1 MYQYQSENLKRMNN
15 MQSENLDKLFKGMN
29 TFRSQLKQPAKDAKN
44 PFFKSNYVTLEGVQN
59 AIDAAIKGTGLA
71 YTQIVKN
78 DDNGNVGVETI
89 ITHESGQY
97 LTTGVLALRPE
108 KATPQGYGST
118 ITYAKRY
125 QLSSA
130 FGVSSDVDDDGNVGS
145 GSFKTQAKGNYQQS
159 YPQPRQ
165 QVQQKQVNPEIAT
178 YNSLFNKALK
188 TLETDKAT
196 LKSQVTE
203 QIGKMFPNDTKS
215 EDKLKHGIMILKGL
229 IENEAN
235 K

>member
-1 MYQYQSENLKRMNN
+1 

-29 TFRSQLKQPAKDAKN
+29 TFRSQLKQPVKDAKN

-78 DDNGNVGVETI
+78 DDSGNVGVETI

-130 FGVSSDVDDDGNVGS
+130 FGVSSDVDDDGNAGS
-145 GSFKTQAKGNYQQS
+145 GNFKAQAKENYQQNN
-159 YPQPRQ
+159 YKQNYQQPRQ
-165 QVQQKQVNPEIAT
+165 RVQQKQVNPEIK

-188 TLETDKAT
+188 TLGTDKDDLQA
-196 LKSQVTE
+196 
-203 QIGKMFPNDTKS
+203 QINGQLTQMFPGDTRT
-215 EDKLKHGIMILKGL
+215 EDKFKHGIMILKGL

>member
-1 MYQYQSENLKRMNN
+1 

-29 TFRSQLKQPAKDAKN
+29 AFRSQLKQPVKDAKN

-59 AIDAAIKGTGLA
+59 AIDAGIKGTGLA

-125 QLSSA
+125 QLASA
-130 FGVSSDVDDDGNVGS
+130 FGVSSDIDDDGNA
-145 GSFKTQAKGNYQQS
+145 GSFKTQAKGNYQQNN
-159 YPQPRQ
+159 YKQNYQQPRQ
-165 QVQQKQVNPEIAT
+165 QEHANPEILE
-178 YNSLFNKALK
+178 YNNLFNKALK
-188 TLETDKAT
+188 ALGTDKAT
-196 LKSQVTE
+196 LKAQVTE

-215 EDKLKHGIMILKGL
+215 EDKLKDGIMILNGL
-229 IENEAN
+229 LENEA

>member
-1 MYQYQSENLKRMNN
+1 

-29 TFRSQLKQPAKDAKN
+29 TFRSQLKQPVKDAKN

-215 EDKLKHGIMILKGL
+215 EDKLKHGIKILKGL

>member
-1 MYQYQSENLKRMNN
+1 

-29 TFRSQLKQPAKDAKN
+29 TFRSQLKQPVKDAKN

-188 TLETDKAT
+188 
-196 LKSQVTE
+196 SQVTE

>member
-1 MYQYQSENLKRMNN
+1 

-29 TFRSQLKQPAKDAKN
+29 AFRSQLKQPVKDAKN

-59 AIDAAIKGTGLA
+59 AIDAGIKGTGLA

-78 DDNGNVGVETI
+78 DENGNVGVETI

-125 QLSSA
+125 QLASA
-130 FGVSSDVDDDGNVGS
+130 FGVSSDIDDDGNA
-145 GSFKTQAKGNYQQS
+145 GSFKTQAKGNYQQNN
-159 YPQPRQ
+159 YKQNYQQPRQ
-165 QVQQKQVNPEIAT
+165 QEQASPEILE
-178 YNSLFNKALK
+178 YNNLFNKALK
-188 TLETDKAT
+188 ALGTDKAT
-196 LKSQVTE
+196 LKAQVTE

-215 EDKLKHGIMILKGL
+215 EDKLKDGIMILKGL

>member
-1 MYQYQSENLKRMNN
+1 

-29 TFRSQLKQPAKDAKN
+29 AFRSQLKQPVKDAKN

-59 AIDAAIKGTGLA
+59 AIDAGIKGTGLA

-125 QLSSA
+125 QLASA
-130 FGVSSDVDDDGNVGS
+130 FGVSSDIDDDGNA
-145 GSFKTQAKGNYQQS
+145 GSFKTQAKGNYQQNN
-159 YPQPRQ
+159 YKQNYQQPRQ
-165 QVQQKQVNPEIAT
+165 QVQQKQVNPEIE
-178 YNSLFNKALK
+178 YNGLFNKALK
-188 TLETDKAT
+188 TLGTDKAT
-196 LKSQVTE
+196 LQV
-203 QIGKMFPNDTKS
+203 QINGQLTQKFPNDTRT
-215 EDKLKHGIMILKGL
+215 EDKFKHGIMILKGL

>member
-1 MYQYQSENLKRMNN
+1 

-29 TFRSQLKQPAKDAKN
+29 AFRSQLKQPVKDANN

-59 AIDAAIKGTGLA
+59 AIDAGIKGTGLA

-125 QLSSA
+125 QLASA
-130 FGVSSDVDDDGNVGS
+130 FGVSSDIDDDGNA
-145 GSFKTQAKGNYQQS
+145 GSFKTQAKGNYQQNN
-159 YPQPRQ
+159 YKQNYQQPRQ
-165 QVQQKQVNPEIAT
+165 HVQQKQTDPEILE
-178 YNSLFNKALK
+178 YNNLFNKALGVLK
-188 TLETDKAT
+188 TDKAT
-196 LKSQVTE
+196 LKAQVTE

-215 EDKLKHGIMILKGL
+215 EDKLKHGIMILRGL

-235 K
+235 E

>member
-1 MYQYQSENLKRMNN
+1 

-29 TFRSQLKQPAKDAKN
+29 AFRSQLKQPAKDAKN

-125 QLSSA
+125 QLASA

-145 GSFKTQAKGNYQQS
+145 GNFKTPTKGNYQQND
-159 YPQPRQ
+159 YQQDNYQHPRQ
-165 QVQQKQVNPEIAT
+165 QVQQKQTDPEILE
-178 YNSLFNKALK
+178 YNNLFNKALK
-188 TLETDKAT
+188 ALGTDKDDLQA
-196 LKSQVTE
+196 
-203 QIGKMFPNDTKS
+203 QINGQLTQRFPNDTRT
-215 EDKLKHGIMILKGL
+215 EDKFKHGIMILKGL
-229 IENEAN
+229 IENGG
-235 K
+235 

>member
-1 MYQYQSENLKRMNN
+1 

-29 TFRSQLKQPAKDAKN
+29 AFRSQLKQPIKDAKN

-59 AIDAAIKGTGLA
+59 AIDAGIKGTGLA

-125 QLSSA
+125 QLASA
-130 FGVSSDVDDDGNVGS
+130 FGVSSDIDDDGNA
-145 GSFKTQAKGNYQQS
+145 GSFKTQAKGNYQQNN
-159 YPQPRQ
+159 YKQNYQQPRQ
-165 QVQQKQVNPEIAT
+165 QEHANSEILE
-178 YNSLFNKALK
+178 YNNLFNKALK
-188 TLETDKAT
+188 ALGADKAA
-196 LKSQVTE
+196 LKAQVTE
-203 QIGKMFPNDTKS
+203 QIGKMFPNDTRS

>member
-1 MYQYQSENLKRMNN
+1 

-29 TFRSQLKQPAKDAKN
+29 TFRSQLKQPAKDANN

-97 LTTGVLALRPE
+97 LTSGVLALRPE
-108 KATPQGYGST
+108 KTTPQGYGST

-125 QLSSA
+125 QLASA

-145 GSFKTQAKGNYQQS
+145 GNFKTPAKGNYQQNNYQQS
-159 YPQPRQ
+159 RQ
-165 QVQQKQVNPEIAT
+165 QVQQKQANLEITT
-178 YNSLFNKALK
+178 YNALFNKALK
-188 TLETDKAT
+188 TLGTGQAT
-196 LKSQVTE
+196 LKAQVTE
-203 QIGKMFPNDTKS
+203 QIEKMFPNDTKP

>member
-1 MYQYQSENLKRMNN
+1 

-29 TFRSQLKQPAKDAKN
+29 AFRSQLKQPIKDAEN

-59 AIDAAIKGTGLA
+59 AIDAGIKGTGLA

-125 QLSSA
+125 QLASA
-130 FGVSSDVDDDGNVGS
+130 FGVSSDIDDDGNA
-145 GSFKTQAKGNYQQS
+145 GSFKTEAKGNYQQNN
-159 YPQPRQ
+159 YKQNYQQPRQ
-165 QVQQKQVNPEIAT
+165 QEHANPEILE
-178 YNSLFNKALK
+178 YNNLFNKALK
-188 TLETDKAT
+188 ALGTDKAT
-196 LKSQVTE
+196 LKAQVTE

>member
-1 MYQYQSENLKRMNN
+1 
-15 MQSENLDKLFKGMN
+15 MN
-29 TFRSQLKQPAKDAKN
+29 TFRSQLKQPVKDAKN

>member
-1 MYQYQSENLKRMNN
+1 

-29 TFRSQLKQPAKDAKN
+29 AFRSQLKQPVKDAKN

-59 AIDAAIKGTGLA
+59 AIDAGIKGTGLA

-125 QLSSA
+125 QLASA
-130 FGVSSDVDDDGNVGS
+130 FGVSSDIDDDGNA
-145 GSFKTQAKGNYQQS
+145 GSFKTQAKGNYQQNN
-159 YPQPRQ
+159 YKQNYQQPRQ
-165 QVQQKQVNPEIAT
+165 QEHVNPEILE
-178 YNSLFNKALK
+178 YNNLFKKALK
-188 TLETDKAT
+188 ALGTDKAT
-196 LKSQVTE
+196 LKAQVTE

-215 EDKLKHGIMILKGL
+215 EDKLKDGIMILNGL
-229 IENEAN
+229 LENEAN

>member
-1 MYQYQSENLKRMNN
+1 

-29 TFRSQLKQPAKDAKN
+29 AFRSQLKQPIKDAKN

-59 AIDAAIKGTGLA
+59 AIDAGIKGTGLA

-125 QLSSA
+125 QLASA
-130 FGVSSDVDDDGNVGS
+130 FGVSSDIDDDGNA
-145 GSFKTQAKGNYQQS
+145 GSFKTQAKGNYQQNN
-159 YPQPRQ
+159 YKQNYQQPRQ
-165 QVQQKQVNPEIAT
+165 QEHANPEILE
-178 YNSLFNKALK
+178 YNNLFNKALK
-188 TLETDKAT
+188 VLGTDKAT
-196 LKSQVTE
+196 LKAQVTE

-215 EDKLKHGIMILKGL
+215 EDKLKHGIMILKGI

>member
-1 MYQYQSENLKRMNN
+1 

-29 TFRSQLKQPAKDAKN
+29 TFRSQLKQPVKDAKN

-159 YPQPRQ
+159 YSQPRQ

>member
-1 MYQYQSENLKRMNN
+1 

-29 TFRSQLKQPAKDAKN
+29 AFRSQLKQPIKDAKN

-59 AIDAAIKGTGLA
+59 AIDAGIKGTGLA

-125 QLSSA
+125 QLASA
-130 FGVSSDVDDDGNVGS
+130 FGVSSDIDDDGNA
-145 GSFKTQAKGNYQQS
+145 GSFKTQAKGNYQQNN
-159 YPQPRQ
+159 YKQNYQQPRQ
-165 QVQQKQVNPEIAT
+165 QEHANPEILE
-178 YNSLFNKALK
+178 YNNLFNKALK
-188 TLETDKAT
+188 ALGTDKAT
-196 LKSQVTE
+196 LKAQVTE

-215 EDKLKHGIMILKGL
+215 EDKLKHGIVILKGL

>member
-1 MYQYQSENLKRMNN
+1 

-29 TFRSQLKQPAKDAKN
+29 AFRSQLKQPIKDAKN

-59 AIDAAIKGTGLA
+59 AIDAGIKGTGLA

-125 QLSSA
+125 QLASA
-130 FGVSSDVDDDGNVGS
+130 FGVSSDIDDDGNA
-145 GSFKTQAKGNYQQS
+145 GSFKTQAKGNYQQNN
-159 YPQPRQ
+159 YKQNYQQPRQ
-165 QVQQKQVNPEIAT
+165 QEHANPEILE
-178 YNSLFNKALK
+178 YNNLFNKALK
-188 TLETDKAT
+188 ALGTDKAT
-196 LKSQVTE
+196 LKAQVTE

-215 EDKLKHGIMILKGL
+215 EDKLKHGIMILNGL
-229 IENEAN
+229 LENEAN

>member
-1 MYQYQSENLKRMNN
+1 

-29 TFRSQLKQPAKDAKN
+29 AFRSQLKQPIKDAKN

-59 AIDAAIKGTGLA
+59 AIDAGIKGTGLA

-125 QLSSA
+125 QLASA
-130 FGVSSDVDDDGNVGS
+130 FGVSSDIDDDGNA
-145 GSFKTQAKGNYQQS
+145 GSFKTQAKGNYQQNN
-159 YPQPRQ
+159 YKQNYQQPRQ
-165 QVQQKQVNPEIAT
+165 QEHSNPEILE
-178 YNSLFNKALK
+178 YNNLFNKALK
-188 TLETDKAT
+188 ALGTDKAT
-196 LKSQVTE
+196 LKAQVTE

-215 EDKLKHGIMILKGL
+215 EDKLKHGIMILNGL
-229 IENEAN
+229 LENEAN

>member
-1 MYQYQSENLKRMNN
+1 

-29 TFRSQLKQPAKDAKN
+29 AFRSQLKQPIKDAKN

-59 AIDAAIKGTGLA
+59 AIDAGIKGTGLA

-125 QLSSA
+125 QLASA
-130 FGVSSDVDDDGNVGS
+130 FGVSSDIDDDGNA
-145 GSFKTQAKGNYQQS
+145 GSFKTQAKGNYQQNN
-159 YPQPRQ
+159 YKQNYQQPRQ
-165 QVQQKQVNPEIAT
+165 QEHANSEILE
-178 YNSLFNKALK
+178 YNNLFNKALK
-188 TLETDKAT
+188 ALGTDKAT
-196 LKSQVTE
+196 LKAQVTE

>member
-1 MYQYQSENLKRMNN
+1 

-29 TFRSQLKQPAKDAKN
+29 TFRSQLKQPVKDAKN

-229 IENEAN
+229 IENEVN

>member
-1 MYQYQSENLKRMNN
+1 

-29 TFRSQLKQPAKDAKN
+29 TFRSQLKQPAKDANN

-59 AIDAAIKGTGLA
+59 AIDAAIKNTGLA

-125 QLSSA
+125 QLASA
-130 FGVSSDVDDDGNVGS
+130 FGVSSDIDDDGNVGS
-145 GSFKTQAKGNYQQS
+145 GNFKAPAKGSYQQNNYQQN

-165 QVQQKQVNPEIAT
+165 QVQQKQTDPEILE
-178 YNSLFNKALK
+178 YNNLFNKALK
-188 TLETDKAT
+188 TLGTDKDDLQA
-196 LKSQVTE
+196 
-203 QIGKMFPNDTKS
+203 QINGQLTQMFPSDTRT
-215 EDKLKHGIMILKGL
+215 EDKLKHGIMILKAL

>member
-1 MYQYQSENLKRMNN
+1 

-97 LTTGVLALRPE
+97 LTTGVLTLRPE

>member
-1 MYQYQSENLKRMNN
+1 

-29 TFRSQLKQPAKDAKN
+29 AFRSQLKQPIKDAKN

-59 AIDAAIKGTGLA
+59 AIDAGIKGTGLA

-125 QLSSA
+125 QLASA
-130 FGVSSDVDDDGNVGS
+130 FGVSSDIDDDGNA
-145 GSFKTQAKGNYQQS
+145 GSFKTQAKGNYQQNN
-159 YPQPRQ
+159 YKQNYQQPRQ
-165 QVQQKQVNPEIAT
+165 QEHANPEILE
-178 YNSLFNKALK
+178 YNNLFNKALK
-188 TLETDKAT
+188 ALGTDKAT
-196 LKSQVTE
+196 LKAQVTE
-203 QIGKMFPNDTKS
+203 QIEKMFPNDTKS
-215 EDKLKHGIMILKGL
+215 EDKLKDGIMILKGI

>member
-1 MYQYQSENLKRMNN
+1 

-29 TFRSQLKQPAKDAKN
+29 TFRSQLKQPTKDANN
-44 PFFKSNYVTLEGVQN
+44 PFFKSDYVTLEGVQN
-59 AIDAAIKGTGLA
+59 AIDAALKGTGLA
-71 YTQIVKN
+71 YTQIVKS
-78 DDNGNVGVETI
+78 DDNSNVGVETI

-125 QLSSA
+125 QLASA

-145 GSFKTQAKGNYQQS
+145 GNFKTPAKGNYQQNN
-159 YPQPRQ
+159 YQQPRQ
-165 QVQQKQVNPEIAT
+165 QVQQKQADPEILE
-178 YNSLFNKALK
+178 YNNLFNKALGV
-188 TLETDKAT
+188 LGTDKAT
-196 LKSQVTE
+196 LKAQVTE
-203 QIGKMFPNDTKS
+203 QIGKMFPNDTKP

>member
-1 MYQYQSENLKRMNN
+1 

-29 TFRSQLKQPAKDAKN
+29 TFRSQLKQPVKDAKN

-165 QVQQKQVNPEIAT
+165 QIQQKQVNPEIAT

>member
-1 MYQYQSENLKRMNN
+1 
-15 MQSENLDKLFKGMN
+15 MQSVNLDKLFKGMN
-29 TFRSQLKQPAKDAKN
+29 AFRSQLKQPIKDAKN

-59 AIDAAIKGTGLA
+59 AIDAGIKGTGLA

-125 QLSSA
+125 QLASA
-130 FGVSSDVDDDGNVGS
+130 FGVSSDIDDDGNA
-145 GSFKTQAKGNYQQS
+145 GSFKTQAKGNYQQNN
-159 YPQPRQ
+159 YKQNYQQPRQ
-165 QVQQKQVNPEIAT
+165 QEHSNPEILE
-178 YNSLFNKALK
+178 YNNLFNKALK
-188 TLETDKAT
+188 ALGTDKAT
-196 LKSQVTE
+196 LKAQVTE

-215 EDKLKHGIMILKGL
+215 EDKLKHGIMILNGL
-229 IENEAN
+229 LENEAN

>member
-1 MYQYQSENLKRMNN
+1 

-29 TFRSQLKQPAKDAKN
+29 AFRSQLKQPVKDAKN

-59 AIDAAIKGTGLA
+59 AIDAGIKGTGLA

-125 QLSSA
+125 QLASA
-130 FGVSSDVDDDGNVGS
+130 FGVSSDIDDDGNA
-145 GSFKTQAKGNYQQS
+145 GSFKTQAKGNYQQNN
-159 YPQPRQ
+159 YKQNYQQPRQ
-165 QVQQKQVNPEIAT
+165 QEHANPEILE
-178 YNSLFNKALK
+178 YNNLFNKALK
-188 TLETDKAT
+188 ALGTDKAT
-196 LKSQVTE
+196 LKTQVTE

>member
-1 MYQYQSENLKRMNN
+1 

-29 TFRSQLKQPAKDAKN
+29 TFRSQLKQPVKDAKN

-108 KATPQGYGST
+108 KPTPQGYGST

-125 QLSSA
+125 QLASA

-145 GSFKTQAKGNYQQS
+145 GNFKAPAKGNYQQS
-159 YPQPRQ
+159 NYQQDNYQHPRQ
-165 QVQQKQVNPEIAT
+165 QVQQKQTDPEILE
-178 YNSLFNKALK
+178 YNNLFNKALK
-188 TLETDKAT
+188 ALGTDKDDLQA
-196 LKSQVTE
+196 
-203 QIGKMFPNDTKS
+203 QINGQLTQMFPDDTRT
-215 EDKLKHGIMILKGL
+215 EDKFKHGIMILKRL
-229 IENEAN
+229 IESKAD

>member
-1 MYQYQSENLKRMNN
+1 

-29 TFRSQLKQPAKDAKN
+29 TFRSQLKQPVKDAKN

-59 AIDAAIKGTGLA
+59 AIDAGIKGTGLA

-125 QLSSA
+125 QLASA
-130 FGVSSDVDDDGNVGS
+130 FGVSSDVDDDGNA
-145 GSFKTQAKGNYQQS
+145 GSFKTQAKGNYQQNN
-159 YPQPRQ
+159 YKQNYQQPRQ
-165 QVQQKQVNPEIAT
+165 QEQASPEILE
-178 YNSLFNKALK
+178 YNNLFNKALK
-188 TLETDKAT
+188 VLGTDKAT
-196 LKSQVTE
+196 LKAQVTE

-215 EDKLKHGIMILKGL
+215 EDKLKHGIMILNGL
-229 IENEAN
+229 LENEAN

>member
-1 MYQYQSENLKRMNN
+1 

-29 TFRSQLKQPAKDAKN
+29 AFRSQLKQPIKDAKN

-59 AIDAAIKGTGLA
+59 AIDAGIKGTGLA

-125 QLSSA
+125 QLASA
-130 FGVSSDVDDDGNVGS
+130 FGVSSDIDDDGNA
-145 GSFKTQAKGNYQQS
+145 GSFKTQAKGNYQQNNYKQS
-159 YPQPRQ
+159 YQQPRQ
-165 QVQQKQVNPEIAT
+165 QEHANPEILE
-178 YNSLFNKALK
+178 YNNLFNKALK
-188 TLETDKAT
+188 ALGTDKAT
-196 LKSQVTE
+196 LKAQVTE

>member
-1 MYQYQSENLKRMNN
+1 

-29 TFRSQLKQPAKDAKN
+29 AFRSQLKQPIKDAKN

-59 AIDAAIKGTGLA
+59 AIDTGIKGTGLA

-125 QLSSA
+125 QLASA
-130 FGVSSDVDDDGNVGS
+130 FGVSSDIDDDGNA
-145 GSFKTQAKGNYQQS
+145 GSFKTQAKGNYQQNN
-159 YPQPRQ
+159 YKQNYQQPRQ
-165 QVQQKQVNPEIAT
+165 QEHSNPEILE
-178 YNSLFNKALK
+178 YNNLFNKALK
-188 TLETDKAT
+188 ALGTDKAT
-196 LKSQVTE
+196 LKAQVTE

-215 EDKLKHGIMILKGL
+215 EDKLKHGIMILNGL
-229 IENEAN
+229 LENEAN

>member
-1 MYQYQSENLKRMNN
+1 

-29 TFRSQLKQPAKDAKN
+29 TFRSQLKQPVKDAKN

-59 AIDAAIKGTGLA
+59 AIDAATKGTGLA

-125 QLSSA
+125 QLASA

-145 GSFKTQAKGNYQQS
+145 GNFKTPAKGSYQQNNYKQNNYQQN
-159 YPQPRQ
+159 YQQPRQ
-165 QVQQKQVNPEIAT
+165 QEHTNPEILE
-178 YNSLFNKALK
+178 YNTLFNKALK
-188 TLETDKAT
+188 ALGTDKAT
-196 LKSQVTE
+196 LKAQVTE
-203 QIGKMFPNDTKS
+203 QIGKMFPNDAKS

>member
-1 MYQYQSENLKRMNN
+1 

-29 TFRSQLKQPAKDAKN
+29 IFRSQLKQPAKDAKN

-59 AIDAAIKGTGLA
+59 AIDAAIKDTGLA

-125 QLSSA
+125 QLASA
-130 FGVSSDVDDDGNVGS
+130 FGVSSDVDDDGNA

-159 YPQPRQ
+159 YQQSYPQGYPQPRQ
-165 QVQQKQVNPEIAT
+165 QVQQKQTDPEILE
-178 YNSLFNKALK
+178 YNNLFNKALGVLK
-188 TLETDKAT
+188 TDKAT
-196 LKSQVTE
+196 LKAQVAE
-203 QIGKMFPNDTKS
+203 QIGKVFPGDTKP

-229 IENEAN
+229 IENGAG

>member
-1 MYQYQSENLKRMNN
+1 

-29 TFRSQLKQPAKDAKN
+29 TFRSQLKQPVKDAKN

-59 AIDAAIKGTGLA
+59 AIDAGIKGTGLA

-125 QLSSA
+125 QLASA
-130 FGVSSDVDDDGNVGS
+130 FGVSSDIDDDGNA
-145 GSFKTQAKGNYQQS
+145 GSFKTQAKGNYQQNN
-159 YPQPRQ
+159 YKQNYQQPRQ
-165 QVQQKQVNPEIAT
+165 QEHANPEILE
-178 YNSLFNKALK
+178 YNNLFNKALK
-188 TLETDKAT
+188 ALGTDKAT
-196 LKSQVTE
+196 LKAQVTE

-229 IENEAN
+229 IENEA

>member
-1 MYQYQSENLKRMNN
+1 

-29 TFRSQLKQPAKDAKN
+29 AFRSQLKQPIKDAKN

-59 AIDAAIKGTGLA
+59 AIDAGIKGTGLA

-125 QLSSA
+125 QLASA
-130 FGVSSDVDDDGNVGS
+130 FGVSSDIDDDGNA
-145 GSFKTQAKGNYQQS
+145 GSFKTQAKGNYQQNN
-159 YPQPRQ
+159 YKQNYQQPRQ
-165 QVQQKQVNPEIAT
+165 QVQQEQISQEIIA
-178 YNSLFNKALK
+178 YNSLFDKALDALK
-188 TLETDKAT
+188 TDKAT
-196 LKSQVTE
+196 LQAQINE
-203 QIGKMFPNDTKS
+203 QMAKMFPGDKS
-215 EDKLKHGIMILKGL
+215 KKEKFEHGIMILNGL
-229 IENEAN
+229 LENEAN

>member
-1 MYQYQSENLKRMNN
+1 

-29 TFRSQLKQPAKDAKN
+29 AFRSQLKQPIKDAKN

-59 AIDAAIKGTGLA
+59 AIDAGIKGTGLA

-125 QLSSA
+125 QLASA
-130 FGVSSDVDDDGNVGS
+130 FGVSSDIDDDGNA
-145 GSFKTQAKGNYQQS
+145 GSFKTQAKGNYQQNN
-159 YPQPRQ
+159 YKQNYQQPRQ
-165 QVQQKQVNPEIAT
+165 QEHANPEILE
-178 YNSLFNKALK
+178 YNNLFNKALK
-188 TLETDKAT
+188 ALGTDKAT
-196 LKSQVTE
+196 LKAQVTE

>member
-1 MYQYQSENLKRMNN
+1 

-29 TFRSQLKQPAKDAKN
+29 TFRSQLKQPVKDANN

-78 DDNGNVGVETI
+78 DDNGGVGVETI

-97 LTTGVLALRPE
+97 LTTGALVLRPE
-108 KATPQGYGST
+108 KPTPQGYGST

-125 QLSSA
+125 QLASA

-145 GSFKTQAKGNYQQS
+145 GNFKTPTKGNYQQNN
-159 YPQPRQ
+159 YQQNNYQQPRQ
-165 QVQQKQVNPEIAT
+165 QVQQKQTDPEILE
-178 YNSLFNKALK
+178 YNNLFNKALGVLK
-188 TLETDKAT
+188 TDKAT
-196 LKSQVTE
+196 LKAQVTE
-203 QIGKMFPNDTKS
+203 QIGKVFPGDAKP

-229 IENEAN
+229 IENGG
-235 K
+235 

>member
-1 MYQYQSENLKRMNN
+1 

-29 TFRSQLKQPAKDAKN
+29 VFRSQLKQPIKDAKN

-59 AIDAAIKGTGLA
+59 AIDAGIKGTGLA

-125 QLSSA
+125 QLASA
-130 FGVSSDVDDDGNVGS
+130 FGVSSDVDDDGNA
-145 GSFKTQAKGNYQQS
+145 GSFKTQAKGNYQQ
-159 YPQPRQ
+159 PRQ
-165 QVQQKQVNPEIAT
+165 QEHANPEILE
-178 YNSLFNKALK
+178 YNNLFNKALK
-188 TLETDKAT
+188 ALGTDKAT
-196 LKSQVTE
+196 LKAQVTE

-215 EDKLKHGIMILKGL
+215 EDKLKHGIMILKGF
-229 IENEAN
+229 IENEA
-235 K
+235 

>member
-1 MYQYQSENLKRMNN
+1 

-29 TFRSQLKQPAKDAKN
+29 AFRSQLKQPVKDAKN

-59 AIDAAIKGTGLA
+59 AIDAGIKGTGLA

-97 LTTGVLALRPE
+97 LTTGILALRPE

-125 QLSSA
+125 QLASA
-130 FGVSSDVDDDGNVGS
+130 FGVSSDIDDDGNA
-145 GSFKTQAKGNYQQS
+145 GSFKTQAKGNYQQNN
-159 YPQPRQ
+159 YKQNYQQPRQ
-165 QVQQKQVNPEIAT
+165 QEQASPEILE
-178 YNSLFNKALK
+178 YNNLFNKALK
-188 TLETDKAT
+188 ALGTDKAT
-196 LKSQVTE
+196 LKAQVTE
-203 QIGKMFPNDTKS
+203 QIGKMFPNDTKP